1 MVMNRT
7 RRWTRR
13 GIKSA
18 LGIVTA
24 TAALGIV
31 VAAAP
36 AQAAPQA
43 CSGQVNVNVCLAIE
57 PYGNAGHDGLFR
69 VHIGID
75 FRITQQ
81 DAQAVIDTQRDPYFA
96 EVLGDDGAAKS
107 ELFPVPET
115 SITASATGGLSATFD
130 TIVFSSQLR
139 EDDHGEDEL
148 QARVIFT
155 DPRGILPT
163 RLFDSPASVADF

>member
-81 DAQAVIDTQRDPYFA
+81 DAQPSSTP
-96 EVLGDDGAAKS
+96 
-107 ELFPVPET
+107 
-115 SITASATGGLSATFD
+115 SATHTSPRCSGMTELRKLS
-130 TIVFSSQLR
+130 SSPYR
-139 EDDHGEDEL
+139 KRPSPRPP
-148 QARVIFT
+148 QAAFP
-155 DPRGILPT
+155 PRSIPSS
-163 RLFDSPASVADF
+163 SPHS